1 MAASTQRFSVTA
13 WCAALLLLIG
23 GIAPPLPYGFYTF
36 LRIVTCIWGIHTV
49 IRTQET
55 KGFPFLLSI
64 GLTILYNP
72 IIRIHL
78 PREVWEPIN
87 IITAVLIVA
96 VEIYLSSVKNK
107 LPSI

>member
-1 MAASTQRFSVTA
+1 MAASAQRFSVTA
-13 WCAALLLLIG
+13 WCAIPLLLVG

-36 LRIVTCIWGIHTV
+36 LRIVTCIWGINTI

-55 KGFPFLLSI
+55 KGFPFLLSS

-78 PREVWEPIN
+78 SREIWEPIN
-87 IITAVLIVA
+87 MITAILIVA
-96 VEIYLSSVKNK
+96 VENYISLVKK
-107 LPSI
+107 